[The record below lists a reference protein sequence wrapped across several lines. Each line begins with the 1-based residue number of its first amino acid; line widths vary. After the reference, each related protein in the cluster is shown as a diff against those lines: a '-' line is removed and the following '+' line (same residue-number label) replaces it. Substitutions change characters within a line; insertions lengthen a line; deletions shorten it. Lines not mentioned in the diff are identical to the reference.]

1 MLDMIPPRSYR
12 LASPKPEPE
21 MDDKSKNL
29 EATLAKMAHE
39 LRTPLAVVHT
49 TTNMLLNPKYQFSEA
64 QVREQHERIQRNVEV
79 MNKLIGELS
88 ELAKSKPADGD
99 GA

>member
-1 MLDMIPPRSYR
+1 
-12 LASPKPEPE
+12 
-21 MDDKSKNL
+21 MDDKSKSL
-29 EATLAKMAHE
+29 DAALTKMAHD

-49 TTNMLLNPKYQFSEA
+49 TTNMLLNPKYKFSEA

-79 MNKLIGELS
+79 MGRLIGELS
-88 ELAKSKPADGD
+88 ELAKLQSGHQASDPGLNHGD

>member
-1 MLDMIPPRSYR
+1 
-12 LASPKPEPE
+12 

-29 EATLAKMAHE
+29 EAVLSKMVHD

-49 TTNMLLNPKYQFSEA
+49 TTNMLLNPKYQFSET

-79 MNKLIGELS
+79 MNRLLGELS
-88 ELAKSKPADGD
+88 EFARTANPDAGD

>member
-1 MLDMIPPRSYR
+1 
-12 LASPKPEPE
+12 

-29 EATLAKMAHE
+29 EAALTKIVHD

-49 TTNMLLNPKYQFSEA
+49 TSNMLLNPKYQLSA
-64 QVREQHERIQRNVEV
+64 DQVREQHERIKRNAEIL
-79 MNKLIGELS
+79 NRLIGELS
-88 ELAKSKPADGD
+88 ELAKPSTGD

>member
-1 MLDMIPPRSYR
+1 
-12 LASPKPEPE
+12 

-29 EATLAKMAHE
+29 EAVLAKMAHD
-39 LRTPLAVVHT
+39 LRTPLAVVQT
-49 TTNMLLNPKYQFSEA
+49 TTNMLLNPKYQFSEV

-79 MNKLIGELS
+79 MNRLIGELS
-88 ELAKSKPADGD
+88 ELARTASGHRCRRSQQPGN